1 MAALVRDRLDA
12 IYSCLGQSS
21 VGGSTKA
28 AKRKIGWGERVVTVK
43 LDLKPEV
50 EAALMA
56 QARARGLSLA
66 AYLNQVLENA
76 TSAKRPAGRKNLA
89 QLFAESP
96 LKGLDLTFDGN
107 PDVGRPVKKQRS
119 PSHDAVGALGVDF

>member
-21 VGGSTKA
+21 GSAKVV
-28 AKRKIGWGERVVTVK
+28 KRKTRWGEGVVTAK
-43 LDLKPEV
+43 PHLKPEV
-50 EAALMA
+50 EAALLA

-76 TSAKRPAGRKNLA
+76 TSAKRPADRKNLV

-96 LKGLDLTFDGN
+96 LKGLDLSFDRN

>member
-12 IYSCLGQSS
+12 IYSCLGQSR
-21 VGGSTKA
+21 VGGSAKA

-50 EAALMA
+50 EAALLA
-56 QARARGLSLA
+56 QAHARGLSLE

-96 LKGLDLTFDGN
+96 LKGLALSFDRN